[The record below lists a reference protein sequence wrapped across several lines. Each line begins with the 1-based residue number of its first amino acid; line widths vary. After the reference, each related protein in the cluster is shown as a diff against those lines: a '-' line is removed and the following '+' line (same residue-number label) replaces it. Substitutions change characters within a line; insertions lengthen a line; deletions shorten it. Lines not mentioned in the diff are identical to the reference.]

1 MLDVQEST
9 PCWVDV
15 DLDAVGNNIA
25 SVKKFLHSGNVRLMA
40 VVKSNAY
47 GHGLLPVA
55 RTAMTRGADALGVTH
70 PNEGI
75 ALREEGIDAPVLI
88 FRPLLPGEEEDIVR
102 FGLTASVSTVE
113 QAELLS
119 AAAQK
124 FGLRTPVHLKI
135 ETGMGRTGFLPETL
149 KDAADRLFSLPG
161 LEWEGIYTHF
171 ASAAIDSSFTRRQFQ
186 NFCGIVQDFAIKG
199 IEFPLRHVCNSAAAL
214 LYPEMHL
221 NMVRAGTLIYGQLP
235 AGVTSPALDL
245 EDTWSFWTRVIHL
258 QKARSGATIGYGRT
272 HRVRRDTVIAVLPVG
287 YRDGFGLDVQRR
299 PAGLLD
305 LGKVIAKIILGYLGH
320 PVGSPYVSIN
330 GTLAPVVGR
339 IGMEL
344 SCIDVG
350 NIPDIKVGT
359 PVLVQVRRTVVK
371 DSVPCLYR
379 CQVPSHSNSGP
390 EMQT

>member
-171 ASAAIDSSFTRRQFQ
+171 ASAAIDSSFTRW
-186 NFCGIVQDFAIKG
+186 I
-199 IEFPLRHVCNSAAAL
+199 
-214 LYPEMHL
+214 
-221 NMVRAGTLIYGQLP
+221 
-235 AGVTSPALDL
+235 
-245 EDTWSFWTRVIHL
+245 
-258 QKARSGATIGYGRT
+258 
-272 HRVRRDTVIAVLPVG
+272 
-287 YRDGFGLDVQRR
+287 
-299 PAGLLD
+299 
-305 LGKVIAKIILGYLGH
+305 
-320 PVGSPYVSIN
+320 
-330 GTLAPVVGR
+330 
-339 IGMEL
+339 
-344 SCIDVG
+344 
-350 NIPDIKVGT
+350 
-359 PVLVQVRRTVVK
+359 
-371 DSVPCLYR
+371 
-379 CQVPSHSNSGP
+379 
-390 EMQT
+390 